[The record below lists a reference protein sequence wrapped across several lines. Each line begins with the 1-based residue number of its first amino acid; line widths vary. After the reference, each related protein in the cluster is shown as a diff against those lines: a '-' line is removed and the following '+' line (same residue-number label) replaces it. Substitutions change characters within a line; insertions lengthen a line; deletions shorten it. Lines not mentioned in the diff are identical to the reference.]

1 MAWQPSAYAL
11 FVVLFAAFVCFAT
24 PFVCRTQTVN
34 LCGACLITRIV
45 LRACLLNMFCD
56 VRLSL
61 QDTKNFEFDEWN
73 GVAVTPYLA
82 RFLGEEDSEA
92 VTRAYLARAVEEAER
107 EAAANA
113 PVLVSSVWWSADACR
128 LCGHASHCG
137 RCLASNCPSASVLL
151 CLSLSS

>member
-1 MAWQPSAYAL
+1 MCL
-11 FVVLFAAFVCFAT
+11 M
-24 PFVCRTQTVN
+24 CRY
-34 LCGACLITRIV
+34 I
-45 LRACLLNMFCD
+45 ACLLVC
-56 VRLSL
+56 L

-113 PVLVSSVWWSADACR
+113 PVLVSGA
-128 LCGHASHCG
+128 ASGC
-137 RCLASNCPSASVLL
+137 S
-151 CLSLSS
+151 

>member
-1 MAWQPSAYAL
+1 MAAQ
-11 FVVLFAAFVCFAT
+11 V
-24 PFVCRTQTVN
+24 TVHV
-34 LCGACLITRIV
+34 ACL
-45 LRACLLNMFCD
+45 ACC
-56 VRLSL
+56 L

-113 PVLVSSVWWSADACR
+113 PVLVSNCTHWCLCSLLVWRVC
-128 LCGHASHCG
+128 
-137 RCLASNCPSASVLL
+137 ASNVL
-151 CLSLSS
+151 CS